1 VKKKVWILGL
11 LGLLAGL
18 AIALTQARIEG
29 GARSEAQDLFPPEKR
44 NGALTGSRILIRDEG
59 KGGRPV
65 EAVILAPFGVKP
77 GEVAP
82 TGYWALM
89 SLHRS
94 YSDADWISAFLA
106 EDSAM
111 YLACQWIGVAEL
123 RNGKVTVTGG
133 IPDQREMDSLTRMGN
148 PVHRPTRADLKAVS
162 ALFDS
167 SRGLYTERRQLSR
180 TLLGAGSGRIDKS
193 RFLTL
198 DLQTPSLHAAAKAQ
212 GMDAKRLQSLAH
224 EVTRFYWV
232 KAGNPL

>member
-1 VKKKVWILGL
+1 MNKKLWILGA

-18 AIALTQARIEG
+18 IVALLQVRIQGAARAQAHE
-29 GARSEAQDLFPPEKR
+29 LFPQEKR
-44 NGALTGSRILIRDEG
+44 NGALSNSQILIRSDG

-65 EAVILAPFGVKP
+65 EAVALAPFGIKP
-77 GEVAP
+77 EEVSP

-94 YSDADWISAFLA
+94 YPDADWISVFLA

-111 YLACQWIGVAEL
+111 SVASEWVGVAEL

-133 IPDQREMDSLTRMGN
+133 IPNQREMDSLARMGN
-148 PVHRPTRADLKAVS
+148 PVHRPTRAELKAVT

-167 SRGLYTERRQLSR
+167 SHGLYTERRQLSR

-193 RFLTL
+193 RFLVL
-198 DLQTPSLHAAAKAQ
+198 DLETAALHAAAKAQ
-212 GMDAKRLQSLAH
+212 GMDPKRLQSLVY
-224 EVTRFYWV
+224 EVTRFYWA
-232 KAGNPL
+232 KAGDPL